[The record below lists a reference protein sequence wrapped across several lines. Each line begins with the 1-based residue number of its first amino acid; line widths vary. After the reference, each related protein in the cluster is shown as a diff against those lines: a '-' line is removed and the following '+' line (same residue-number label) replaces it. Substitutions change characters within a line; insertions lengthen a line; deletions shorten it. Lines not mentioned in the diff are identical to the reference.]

1 MMAVLFSSQSQHCY
15 QSFKKVK
22 IMLSILKSMHFHSY
36 TTLLAIVFIKG
47 FLSHKVGCTET
58 MICGRVKPCTV
69 GAVSLI
75 LLLFYDNK

>member
-22 IMLSILKSMHFHSY
+22 IMSSILKSMHFHSY
-36 TTLLAIVFIKG
+36 ATLLAIVFIKG
-47 FLSHKVGCTET
+47 FLSRKVGCTET
-58 MICGRVKPCTV
+58 MRVKPCTV